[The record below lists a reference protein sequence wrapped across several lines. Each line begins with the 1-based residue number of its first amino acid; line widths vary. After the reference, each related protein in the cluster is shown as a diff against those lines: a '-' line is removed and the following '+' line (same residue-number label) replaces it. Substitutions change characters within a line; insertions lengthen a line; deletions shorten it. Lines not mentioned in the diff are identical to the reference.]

1 MNAHSYE
8 MEKTSLIN
16 EIERTSVLIDK
27 LIDNLD
33 LELVNSQQ
41 LDKIKIYNEKN
52 KKLKHKLESNEFE
65 IAIVGLEKAGKS
77 TFANALIDNYVLPS
91 APERCTF
98 TTTRL
103 VSGSDKATVE
113 FYTEIEFNKIFQEI
127 LAELE
132 YPAAESISFKDL
144 DINEFESY
152 FLNLEEKNNQLYKN
166 HVGKTD
172 QEILDIL
179 KSKSKLTLNGGKIE
193 FHGEELN
200 EDKFQF
206 YIKGEKND
214 TSKPRSVKKIE
225 IESSKLN
232 QIETAII
239 YDVPGFDSPTKLHM
253 RQTEERL
260 KNADAI
266 ILVTN
271 AGTNPSIQGTSLS
284 VITKNTDSDGIAL
297 KDKLFVF
304 GNQIDRVNNPDQL
317 TGNYEILKN
326 DVLKYKIGTE
336 KRIFS
341 GSAYKYLVSEKS
353 IIQDKDYV
361 CKYEIDSGID
371 LIRSELEHYYQ
382 TERFQILKQK
392 IDTNLK
398 CIKSI
403 FEEIH
408 QNNDSNYNVDIS
420 SDKQKSL
427 IITAEYRNIQKR
439 LREQLKTFIF
449 NKKHQINNEK
459 WLSSKIQEEIESG
472 KYFNEIEED
481 FFDKIRILTDESIR
495 VDLQVERVNRHMRD
509 KIHLQYLEDYLNLI
523 KDITNENCQEIE
535 VLLLKEFTTAVTGN
549 SSYNDEV
556 QKLCEN
562 IIKKI
567 TSEVAH
573 NSYRFTYLVER
584 FSRDIFDI
592 LLNSP
597 ISSQD
602 RMNRFERASHE
613 VIHLDHYYSKGQ
625 GNLVNILL
633 SQNESSLIVDAVN
646 TLPKLTLDVIKIAD
660 RTNGAAHAIESLE
673 KILKLF
679 KDIVPASI
687 VDKIPNPQV
696 ILEKYNIQPSS
707 TKEGVIKEI
716 NGDINNLKKILI
728 KAVIPAI
735 DLELVFINGV
745 DKQVKLLLSAM
756 ENETHKFAKTF
767 DEFLSNIV
775 PIIKKNELDNVENI
789 IERLELKK
797 SILNSL
803 LV

>member
-8 MEKTSLIN
+8 LEKTILIK
-16 EIERTSVLIDK
+16 EIDRTSVLINK

-33 LELVNSQQ
+33 LELVNSKQM
-41 LDKIKIYNEKN
+41 DKIKIYNEKN

-113 FYTEIEFNKIFQEI
+113 FYTETEFNKIFQEM

-179 KSKSKLTLNGGKIE
+179 KSKLKLTLNGGKIE

-214 TSKPRSVKKIE
+214 TSKPRSVKRIE

-304 GNQIDRVNNPDQL
+304 G
-317 TGNYEILKN
+317 
-326 DVLKYKIGTE
+326 KY
-336 KRIFS
+336 
-341 GSAYKYLVSEKS
+341 
-353 IIQDKDYV
+353 
-361 CKYEIDSGID
+361 
-371 LIRSELEHYYQ
+371 
-382 TERFQILKQK
+382 
-392 IDTNLK
+392 
-398 CIKSI
+398 
-403 FEEIH
+403 
-408 QNNDSNYNVDIS
+408 
-420 SDKQKSL
+420 
-427 IITAEYRNIQKR
+427 
-439 LREQLKTFIF
+439 QLKS
-449 NKKHQINNEK
+449 KH
-459 WLSSKIQEEIESG
+459 
-472 KYFNEIEED
+472 
-481 FFDKIRILTDESIR
+481 
-495 VDLQVERVNRHMRD
+495 
-509 KIHLQYLEDYLNLI
+509 
-523 KDITNENCQEIE
+523 
-535 VLLLKEFTTAVTGN
+535 
-549 SSYNDEV
+549 
-556 QKLCEN
+556 
-562 IIKKI
+562 
-567 TSEVAH
+567 
-573 NSYRFTYLVER
+573 
-584 FSRDIFDI
+584 
-592 LLNSP
+592 
-597 ISSQD
+597 
-602 RMNRFERASHE
+602 
-613 VIHLDHYYSKGQ
+613 
-625 GNLVNILL
+625 
-633 SQNESSLIVDAVN
+633 
-646 TLPKLTLDVIKIAD
+646 
-660 RTNGAAHAIESLE
+660 
-673 KILKLF
+673 
-679 KDIVPASI
+679 
-687 VDKIPNPQV
+687 
-696 ILEKYNIQPSS
+696 
-707 TKEGVIKEI
+707 
-716 NGDINNLKKILI
+716 
-728 KAVIPAI
+728 
-735 DLELVFINGV
+735 VFI
-745 DKQVKLLLSAM
+745 
-756 ENETHKFAKTF
+756 TKT
-767 DEFLSNIV
+767 L
-775 PIIKKNELDNVENI
+775 
-789 IERLELKK
+789 
-797 SILNSL
+797 
-803 LV
+803 

>member
-16 EIERTSVLIDK
+16 EIEHTSVLIDK

-113 FYTEIEFNKIFQEI
+113 FYTEIEFNKIFQEM

-495 VDLQVERVNRHMRD
+495 VDLQVERINRHMRD

>member
-8 MEKTSLIN
+8 LEKTILIK
-16 EIERTSVLIDK
+16 EIDRTSVLINK

-33 LELVNSQQ
+33 LELVNSKQM
-41 LDKIKIYNEKN
+41 DKIKIYNEKN

-113 FYTEIEFNKIFQEI
+113 FYTETEFNKIFQEM

-179 KSKSKLTLNGGKIE
+179 KSKLKLTLNGGKIE

-214 TSKPRSVKKIE
+214 TSKPRSVKRIE

-398 CIKSI
+398 CIKSV

-408 QNNDSNYNVDIS
+408 QNNDSNYSIDIS

-439 LREQLKTFIF
+439 LKEQLKTFVF
-449 NKKHQINNEK
+449 NKKHQIHNEK

-660 RTNGAAHAIESLE
+660 RTNGATHAIESLE

-745 DKQVKLLLSAM
+745 DKQIKLLLSAM

-775 PIIKKNELDNVENI
+775 PIIKKNELDNVGNI

-803 LV
+803 VV

>member
-8 MEKTSLIN
+8 IEKASLIN
-16 EIERTSVLIDK
+16 EIDRTSSLINK
-27 LIDNLD
+27 LINNVD
-33 LELVNSQQ
+33 LELLNSQQ
-41 LDKIKIYNEKN
+41 LEKLKNYSEKN

-113 FYTEIEFNKIFQEI
+113 FYTEAEFNQIFQDM
-127 LAELE
+127 LLELE
-132 YPAAESISFKDL
+132 YPAATNVSFKDL
-144 DINEFESY
+144 DSNEFESY
-152 FLNLEEKNNQLYKN
+152 FANLEEKNNQLHKN

-193 FHGEELN
+193 FHGDELN
-200 EDKFQF
+200 EDKFQTF
-206 YIKGEKND
+206 IKGEKND

-225 IESSKLN
+225 IESSKLK

-239 YDVPGFDSPTKLHM
+239 YDVPGFDSPTKLHI

-284 VITKNTDSDGIAL
+284 VIKNNTDNDGIAL

-317 TGNYEILKN
+317 NGNYEILKN

-336 KRIFS
+336 KRVFS
-341 GSAYKYLVSEKS
+341 GSAYKYLVSEKD
-353 IIQDKDYV
+353 IIQDKDYE
-361 CKYEIDSGID
+361 CKYDIDSGID
-371 LIRSELEHYYQ
+371 AIRSELEHYYQ

-392 IDTNLK
+392 LNTNLK
-398 CIKSI
+398 CIKTT

-408 QNNDSNYNVDIS
+408 QNNDSNYNLGTS

-427 IITAEYRNIQKR
+427 IITAEYRKIQRR
-439 LREQLKTFIF
+439 LRDQLKTFIF
-449 NKKHQINNEK
+449 NKKHQIHNEK
-459 WLSSKIQEEIESG
+459 WLSNKIQEEIESN
-472 KYFNEIEED
+472 KYFNEVKEE
-481 FFDKIRILTDESIR
+481 FFDKVRVLTDESIR
-495 VDLQVERVNRHMRD
+495 VDLQVEKVNRHMRD
-509 KIHLQYLEDYLNLI
+509 EIHLQYLEDYLNLI
-523 KDITNENCQEIE
+523 KDITNENCKEIE
-535 VLLLKEFTTAVTGN
+535 VLLLKEFASSVTGN
-549 SSYNDEV
+549 SSYSEEI
-556 QKLCEN
+556 QQLCEN

-597 ISSQD
+597 IASHD
-602 RMNRFERASHE
+602 RMNRFERSSHE
-613 VIHLDHYYSKGQ
+613 IIHLDHYYSKGQ
-625 GNLVNILL
+625 GNLVNLLL

-646 TLPKLTLDVIKIAD
+646 TIPKLTMDVIRIANSVSGSNQ
-660 RTNGAAHAIESLE
+660 TIESLQ
-673 KILKLF
+673 KILNSF
-679 KDIVPASI
+679 KDIVPSSI
-687 VDKIPNPQV
+687 VEKIPNPQV
-696 ILEKYNIQPSS
+696 ILDKYNIRPNT
-707 TKEGVIKEI
+707 TKETVIKEI
-716 NGDINNLKKILI
+716 NNDINNLKKILI

-745 DKQVKLLLSAM
+745 DKQIKLLLAAM
-756 ENETHKFAKTF
+756 ENENHKFAKTF

-775 PIIKKNELDNVENI
+775 PIVKKNDLDNVESI
-789 IERLELKK
+789 IEKLELKK
-797 SILNSL
+797 SILDEL
-803 LV
+803 LQ

>member
-1 MNAHSYE
+1 MNLNSYE

-113 FYTEIEFNKIFQEI
+113 FYTEIEFNKIFQEM

-716 NGDINNLKKILI
+716 NRDINNLKKILI

-797 SILNSL
+797 SILDEL
-803 LV
+803 LQ

>member
-1 MNAHSYE
+1 MNVNSYE

-113 FYTEIEFNKIFQEI
+113 FYTEIEFNKIFQEM

-716 NGDINNLKKILI
+716 NRDINNLKKILI

-797 SILNSL
+797 SILDEL
-803 LV
+803 LQ

>member
-1 MNAHSYE
+1 MFNYFC
-8 MEKTSLIN
+8 
-16 EIERTSVLIDK
+16 
-27 LIDNLD
+27 
-33 LELVNSQQ
+33 Q
-41 LDKIKIYNEKN
+41 L
-52 KKLKHKLESNEFE
+52 
-65 IAIVGLEKAGKS
+65 
-77 TFANALIDNYVLPS
+77 
-91 APERCTF
+91 
-98 TTTRL
+98 
-103 VSGSDKATVE
+103 
-113 FYTEIEFNKIFQEI
+113 
-127 LAELE
+127 
-132 YPAAESISFKDL
+132 
-144 DINEFESY
+144 
-152 FLNLEEKNNQLYKN
+152 
-166 HVGKTD
+166 
-172 QEILDIL
+172 
-179 KSKSKLTLNGGKIE
+179 
-193 FHGEELN
+193 
-200 EDKFQF
+200 
-206 YIKGEKND
+206 
-214 TSKPRSVKKIE
+214 
-225 IESSKLN
+225 
-232 QIETAII
+232 
-239 YDVPGFDSPTKLHM
+239 
-253 RQTEERL
+253 
-260 KNADAI
+260 
-266 ILVTN
+266 
-271 AGTNPSIQGTSLS
+271 
-284 VITKNTDSDGIAL
+284 
-297 KDKLFVF
+297 
-304 GNQIDRVNNPDQL
+304 NQIDRVNNPDQL

-398 CIKSI
+398 CIKSV

-408 QNNDSNYNVDIS
+408 QNNDSNYSIDIS

-439 LREQLKTFIF
+439 LKEQLKTFVF
-449 NKKHQINNEK
+449 NKKHQIHNEK

-660 RTNGAAHAIESLE
+660 RTNGATHAIESLE

-745 DKQVKLLLSAM
+745 DKQIKLLLSAM

-775 PIIKKNELDNVENI
+775 PIIKKNELDNVGNI

-803 LV
+803 VV

>member
-33 LELVNSQQ
+33 LELINSQQ

-113 FYTEIEFNKIFQEI
+113 FYTEIEFNKIFQEM

>member
-8 MEKTSLIN
+8 IEKVSLIN
-16 EIERTSVLIDK
+16 EIERTSSLINK
-27 LIDNLD
+27 LISNVD
-33 LELVNSQQ
+33 LELLNSQQ
-41 LDKIKIYNEKN
+41 QKKLENYNEKN
-52 KKLKHKLESNEFE
+52 KKFKHKLESNEFE

-113 FYTEIEFNKIFQEI
+113 FYTESEFNQIFQDM
-127 LAELE
+127 LLELE
-132 YPAAESISFKDL
+132 YPAATSISFKDL
-144 DINEFESY
+144 DSNEFETY
-152 FLNLEEKNNQLYKN
+152 FANLEEKNNQLHKN

-179 KSKSKLTLNGGKIE
+179 KSKSKLNLNGGKIE
-193 FHGEELN
+193 FHGDELN
-200 EDKFQF
+200 EEKFQT

-214 TSKPRSVKKIE
+214 TSKPRSVKRIE
-225 IESSKLN
+225 IESSKLK

-239 YDVPGFDSPTKLHM
+239 YDVPGFDSPTKLHI

-284 VITKNTDSDGIAL
+284 VIKNNTDNDGISL

-304 GNQIDRVNNPDQL
+304 GNQIDRVNNQDQL
-317 TGNYEILKN
+317 KGNFEILKN

-341 GSAYKYLVSEKS
+341 GSAYKYLVSENS
-353 IIQDKDYV
+353 IIQDKDYI
-361 CKYEIDSGID
+361 CKYEFNSGID
-371 LIRSELEHYYQ
+371 DIRSELEYYYQ

-392 IDTNLK
+392 VNTNLK
-398 CIKSI
+398 CIKTV
-403 FEEIH
+403 FEEIYK
-408 QNNDSNYNVDIS
+408 NNNSNLNMDTS

-427 IITAEYRNIQKR
+427 IIAGEYRNIQKR
-439 LREQLKTFIF
+439 LRNQLKTFIY
-449 NKKHQINNEK
+449 NKKHQIHNEK
-459 WLSSKIQEEIESG
+459 WLSRKVQEEIEG
-472 KYFNEIEED
+472 DNYFNEVEEE

-509 KIHLQYLEDYLNLI
+509 EIHLQYLEDYLNLI
-523 KDITNENCQEIE
+523 KDITNENCKEIE
-535 VLLLKEFTTAVTGN
+535 VLLLKEFASAVTGN
-549 SSYNDEV
+549 SSYSEDIQE
-556 QKLCEN
+556 LCEN
-562 IIKKI
+562 VIKKI

-584 FSRDIFDI
+584 FSRDIFDM

-597 ISSQD
+597 IASQD
-602 RMNRFERASHE
+602 RMIRFERSSHE

-625 GNLVNILL
+625 GNLVNLIL
-633 SQNESSLIVDAVN
+633 SQNESSLIVDAMN
-646 TLPKLTLDVIKIAD
+646 TIPKLTMDVIQIANSI
-660 RTNGAAHAIESLE
+660 NGSHLAIDSLK
-673 KILKLF
+673 KILNSF
-679 KDIVPASI
+679 KDVVPSSI
-687 VDKIPNPQV
+687 VEKVPNPQV
-696 ILEKYNIQPSS
+696 ILDKYNIRPST
-707 TKEGVIKEI
+707 TKEMVIIEI
-716 NGDINNLKKILI
+716 NNDINNLKKILI
-728 KAVIPAI
+728 KAIIPAI

-745 DKQVKLLLSAM
+745 DKQIKLLLSAM
-756 ENETHKFAKTF
+756 ENENHKFAKTF

-775 PIIKKNELDNVENI
+775 PIVKKSDLDNVESI
-789 IERLELKK
+789 IERLEMKK
-797 SILNSL
+797 TILDEL
-803 LV
+803 LG

>member
-1 MNAHSYE
+1 MNVNSYE

-113 FYTEIEFNKIFQEI
+113 FYTEIEFNKIFQEM

-716 NGDINNLKKILI
+716 NCDINNLKKILI

-797 SILNSL
+797 SILDEL
-803 LV
+803 LQ

>member
-8 MEKTSLIN
+8 LEKTILIK
-16 EIERTSVLIDK
+16 EIDRTSVLINK

-33 LELVNSQQ
+33 LELVNSKQM
-41 LDKIKIYNEKN
+41 DKIKIYNEKN

-113 FYTEIEFNKIFQEI
+113 FYTETEFNKIFQEM

-179 KSKSKLTLNGGKIE
+179 KSKLKLTLNGGKIE

-214 TSKPRSVKKIE
+214 TSKPRSVKRIE

-304 GNQIDRVNNPDQL
+304 GNQIDRVNNSDQL

-398 CIKSI
+398 CIKSV

-408 QNNDSNYNVDIS
+408 QNNDSNYNIDIS

-439 LREQLKTFIF
+439 LKEQLKTFVF
-449 NKKHQINNEK
+449 NKKHQIHNEK

-660 RTNGAAHAIESLE
+660 RTNGATHAIESLE

-745 DKQVKLLLSAM
+745 DKQIKLLLSAM

-775 PIIKKNELDNVENI
+775 PIIKKNELDNVGNI

-803 LV
+803 VV